1 MQIAFS
7 FFVLGAENAIRRG
20 ELSHDQPASAEITD
34 ESPEDGVGY
43 ARHGGE
49 DGSGG
54 DGHSAEANGL
64 GDGHVFSTGGD
75 ARAYIARIVPEFP
88 HKPILLLRKRA
99 RESPRSMRG
108 LKIRADPRRSEA
120 NLFLGSFRLGVLP
133 AESLHAAGGI
143 HKLLFAGKEWMAIRA
158 DFYVDVALVR
168 RASGKA
174 VAAGAHDADFVISGM
189 NSWFHGYRRT
199 SIRMFRF

>member
-1 MQIAFS
+1 MPS
-7 FFVLGAENAIRRG
+7 LPRG
-20 ELSHDQPASAEITD
+20 H
-34 ESPEDGVGY
+34 
-43 ARHGGE
+43 
-49 DGSGG
+49 
-54 DGHSAEANGL
+54 
-64 GDGHVFSTGGD
+64 
-75 ARAYIARIVPEFP
+75 
-88 HKPILLLRKRA
+88 LLIPY
-99 RESPRSMRG
+99 SPRLVFRNRLSMRG

-120 NLFLGSFRLGVLP
+120 NLLFGGFRLGVFS

-189 NSWFHGYRRT
+189 NSWFHVCFGPQCESLDSKRRAQD
-199 SIRMFRF
+199 SANSRGASVVEKHSAFIDVAPHARSLAPPEKRRCSG